1 MSLSQ
6 KAVIAHVSIGNLTI
20 EGLMAEDGTFGIAYP
35 QLADYN
41 LVPQKNASRDV
52 KALMGNSFSF
62 LKWRAQGTK
71 PLVNVILLTDFER
84 LLAKLDRAGNK
95 AAQDMRDD
103 LVGLS
108 MHQLFSDAFGLKF
121 EQEERQA
128 YLIDRQC
135 CREDFH
141 PKFTAWLKLDGC
153 QGNGYA
159 IEVNNFKRLLGLP
172 IESVNSYN
180 SKQLRKLDVAYIKY
194 DTLRTAG
201 MKHNQVISSIA

>member
-6 KAVIAHVSIGNLTI
+6 RAVIAQVPVGNSSI
-20 EGLMAEDGTFGIAYP
+20 EGLMAEDGTFGIAVP
-35 QLADYN
+35 QLVSYN
-41 LVPQKNASRDV
+41 LVPPNRSLKQV
-52 KALMGNSFSF
+52 KALYSIDISSHQWRTELNS
-62 LKWRAQGTK
+62 KA
-71 PLVNVILLTDFER
+71 VNVILLSDFER
-84 LLAKLDRAGNK
+84 LLRKLDKAGNK
-95 AAQDMRDD
+95 QAEQMVDD

-108 MHQLFSDAFGLKF
+108 LHQLFSDAHKVKF

-135 CREDFH
+135 HREDFH

-153 QGNGYA
+153 MGNGYA

-172 IESVNSYN
+172 IESVNSYD

-194 DTLRTAG
+194 DTLRTTG
-201 MKHNQVISSIA
+201 MKHSQVISSIA

>member
-6 KAVIAHVSIGNLTI
+6 RAVIAQVPVGNSSI
-20 EGLMAEDGTFGIAYP
+20 EGLMAEDGTFGIAVP
-35 QLADYN
+35 QLVSYN
-41 LVPQKNASRDV
+41 LVPPNRSLKQV
-52 KALMGNSFSF
+52 KALYSIDISSHQWRTELNS
-62 LKWRAQGTK
+62 KA
-71 PLVNVILLTDFER
+71 VNVILLSDFER
-84 LLAKLDRAGNK
+84 LLRKLDKAGNK
-95 AAQDMRDD
+95 QAEQMVDD

-108 MHQLFSDAFGLKF
+108 LHQLFSDAHKVKF

-135 CREDFH
+135 HREDFH

-153 QGNGYA
+153 MGNGYA

-172 IESVNSYN
+172 IESVNSYD

-201 MKHNQVISSIA
+201 MKHEQVINSIA